1 MPARLV
7 RIGPYT
13 YSDIVANS
21 NWTPRTYI
29 TTSTAPY
36 TMTVGSIS
44 GNAITDC
51 SATVSSVISSE
62 LFDRLTTSS
71 STSWTT
77 TYADYGEYLT
87 LDGNGV
93 MHFDFSSFIKPAEKE
108 TNFEVSEELDDFL
121 NGLGG

>member
-1 MPARLV
+1 MPVRSV
-7 RIGPYT
+7 RIDPYT
-13 YSDIVANS
+13 YS
-21 NWTPRTYI
+21 NWIPRTYI

-36 TMTVGSIS
+36 IIS
-44 GNAITDC
+44 GDATIDC

-62 LFDRLTTSS
+62 LLDQSIASS
-71 STSWTT
+71 SSSWTT
-77 TYADYGEYLT
+77 TFTDYSDYLT